1 MEIKMVNCLNK
12 LPILVFTTNSERYLR
27 EKYTALLGAIGG

>member
-12 LPILVFTTNSERYLR
+12 LLILAFMTNSERHLR
-27 EKYTALLGAIGG
+27 EKYTARLGAIGG